1 VFIDAYS
8 LKKRKNMSEKDR
20 EEMIGNYQIIK
31 RLHAGHFTTVYL
43 GRENNSH
50 RLAALKV
57 LHPSRPDIFRD
68 FLLERART
76 LARLDHPHIARLI
89 DYGEQ
94 DEREYLV
101 TEYAPMGSIRQ
112 IYPKGYQIPVQVIR
126 IYVKQIADAL
136 HYACSKQITH
146 SYLKPENILFTER
159 EHLLVSDFGPPNN
172 LYISQTMNPQ
182 ASVSSYLYLAPE
194 QYLGKAQTTSDQYA
208 LGAMI
213 YEWLS
218 GNPPFVGSVHEVVTQ
233 HLQARPPSLR
243 EKFPDIACHIEEV
256 VMRALAKD
264 PKERFESIATFYT
277 AFEQATA

>member
-1 VFIDAYS
+1 
-8 LKKRKNMSEKDR
+8 MSEKNR

-31 RLHAGHFTTVYL
+31 RLHTGHFTTIYL

-50 RLAALKV
+50 HLVALKV
-57 LHPSRPDIFRD
+57 LHPSRPDAFRD

-76 LARLDHPHIARLI
+76 LARLDHPHITRLI

-94 DEREYLV
+94 DDREYIV

-112 IYPKGYQIPVQVIR
+112 KYLKGHRIPVQVISL
-126 IYVKQIADAL
+126 YVKQIADAL
-136 HYACSKQITH
+136 HYAHSKQIAH
-146 SYLKPENILFTER
+146 SYLKPENILFTEK

-182 ASVSSYLYLAPE
+182 TSVSSYLYLAPE
-194 QYLGKAQTTSDQYA
+194 QYLGETQAASDQYA
-208 LGAMI
+208 LAAMI

-218 GNPPFVGSVHEVVTQ
+218 GNPPFMGSVNEVITQ
-233 HLQARPPSLR
+233 HLQTRPPSLR
-243 EKFPDIACHIEEV
+243 EKCSDIASRIEEV

-264 PKERFESIATFYT
+264 PQGRFGSIAAFSA
-277 AFEQATA
+277 AFEQATE

>member
-1 VFIDAYS
+1 
-8 LKKRKNMSEKDR
+8 MSEKDR

-31 RLHAGHFTTVYL
+31 RLHTGHFTTVYL

-50 RLAALKV
+50 HLVALKI
-57 LHPSRPDIFRD
+57 LHPSRPDAFRD

-76 LARLDHPHIARLI
+76 LARLDHPHISRLI

-94 DEREYLV
+94 DNREFIV
-101 TEYAPMGSIRQ
+101 TEYASMGSIRQ
-112 IYPKGYQIPVQVIR
+112 RYLKGHQIPVQMMR

-136 HYACSKQITH
+136 HYAHSKQISH
-146 SYLKPENILFTER
+146 SYLKPENILFTEK

-172 LYISQTMNPQ
+172 LYISQTMHPQ
-182 ASVSSYLYLAPE
+182 ASVSSYLYIAPE
-194 QYLGKAQTTSDQYA
+194 QYLGEAQAASDQYA

-218 GNPPFVGSVHEVVTQ
+218 GNPPFIGSVHEVITQ
-233 HLQARPPSLR
+233 HLQTRPPSLR
-243 EKFPDIACHIEEV
+243 EKCSDIACLIEEV

-264 PKERFESIATFYT
+264 PKERFESIATFAI
-277 AFEQATA
+277 AFEQAIA